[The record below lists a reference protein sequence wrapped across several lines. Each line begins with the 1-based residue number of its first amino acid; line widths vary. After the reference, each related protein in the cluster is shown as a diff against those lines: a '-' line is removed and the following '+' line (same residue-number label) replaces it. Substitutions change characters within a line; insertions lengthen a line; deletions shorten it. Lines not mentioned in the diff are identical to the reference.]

1 MTALILNTL
10 LTFYLYLCFLCLF
23 YDFIFYIIQY
33 PKNYYKSF
41 YFNITFEIGNPRP
54 RQELLSAIKEAEE
67 MEKNPEIGKRYSSV
81 KEMIKDILENE
92 E

>member
-1 MTALILNTL
+1 
-10 LTFYLYLCFLCLF
+10 
-23 YDFIFYIIQY
+23 
-33 PKNYYKSF
+33 
-41 YFNITFEIGNPRP
+41 
-54 RQELLSAIKEAEE
+54 